1 MPRMQHLT
9 FSSWRHPYYGWY
21 IVGACNFIAMMTWG
35 VGIFN
40 QGVFLGYF
48 VEQYGWLRSTLS
60 IGPTLFHLWGGVM
73 GIIVGR
79 LLDQRGPR
87 PVLLLG
93 AVMMGGG
100 AMALGLVRQPWHT
113 YPAFFLLGTG
123 FACLHTVTLGKIVA
137 RWFLRQRARA
147 MALATFGAS
156 LGGTVLV
163 PINAAV
169 VQHWGALAGGVIL
182 AGITVLVVVPLALWV
197 MKDGPETLGVPIDGD
212 PNSIPTAE
220 ATQASAMDAYP
231 WTLPEAMRTVAF
243 WILAVSFAVGMI
255 AQGGFLVHQI
265 LFLQTTFGLVGAA
278 GVVTIT
284 TIAGTV
290 GRISFVLLNRYWQ
303 PRHEAAM
310 VFVMQALGLALSGLA
325 TERWL
330 LITGSALFGWT
341 MGIIVTLQP
350 LAAVQCFGQRA
361 FGSIYGPI
369 YMGIRLGSAFG
380 PLLFGI
386 LATASGS
393 YRPVLLLVS
402 GGLLLA
408 AISMQWAVPPV
419 PRALAAQTAQ

>member
-1 MPRMQHLT
+1 MPQIPFLT
-9 FSSWRHPYYGWY
+9 LSWWRHLYYGWY
-21 IVGACNFIAMMTWG
+21 IAGACNFVAMMTWG

-48 VEQYGWLRSTLS
+48 VEQYGWARSTLS
-60 IGPTLFHLWGGVM
+60 IGPTLFHLWGGIT
-73 GIIVGR
+73 GIVVGR

-87 PVLLLG
+87 VVLLLG
-93 AVMMGGG
+93 ALTMGGG
-100 AMALGLVRQPWHT
+100 AVALGLVQQPWHT

-169 VQHWGALAGGVIL
+169 MQQWGALAGGITL
-182 AGITVLVVVPLALWV
+182 ASITLLVVIPLALWV
-197 MKDGPETLGVPIDGD
+197 MKDGPEVVGAAMDGD
-212 PNSIPTAE
+212 TNPGVSAE
-220 ATQASAMDAYP
+220 ATQASAMDSYP
-231 WTLPEAMRTVAF
+231 WTVAEAMRTVAF

-255 AQGGFLVHQI
+255 AQGGFLVHQV

-284 TIAGTV
+284 TIAGTM
-290 GRISFVLLNRYWQ
+290 GRISFVLLNRHWA
-303 PRHEAAM
+303 PRHEATI
-310 VFVMQALGLALSGLA
+310 VFILQAIGLALSGLA

-330 LITGSALFGWT
+330 LILGSAVFGWT

-350 LAAVQCFGQRA
+350 LATTQCFGQRA

-369 YMGIRLGSAFG
+369 YLGIRLGSAFG
-380 PLLFGI
+380 PLLFGL

-393 YRPVLLLVS
+393 YCPVLLLVS

-408 AISMQWAVPPV
+408 AISVQWVVPPV
-419 PRALAAQTAQ
+419 PRAFASPAV